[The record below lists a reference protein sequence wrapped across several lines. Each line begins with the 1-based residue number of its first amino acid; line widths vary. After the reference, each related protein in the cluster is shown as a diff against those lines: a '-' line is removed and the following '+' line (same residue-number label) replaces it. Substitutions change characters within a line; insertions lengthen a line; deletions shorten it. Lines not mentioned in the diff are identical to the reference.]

1 MANITFNPMNNTIEV
16 TKKFLNE
23 ARVINSPA
31 YKELAQIKRDF
42 PYAEIALK
50 TIKKKTNKIS
60 YKGLSIEEMTR
71 FVSTRSEREQK
82 TFECVIKLAAKKS
95 GKYALIKKW
104 FLDHYKNE
112 YLNELNSLSNID
124 EDALAAELDALDT
137 NDDTNNEVAA
147 PLSVVA

>member
-1 MANITFNPMNNTIEV
+1 MANITFNPITNTIDV

-31 YKELAQIKRDF
+31 YKELAQLKKDF
-42 PYAEIALK
+42 PTAVIALK
-50 TIKKKTNKIS
+50 TIKKKTNKVS

-112 YLNELNSLSNID
+112 YLNELNSLSDID

-137 NDDTNNEVAA
+137 NDDTDNEVAA

>member
-1 MANITFNPMNNTIEV
+1 MANIKFNPMNNTIEV

-23 ARVINSPA
+23 ASIINSPA

-50 TIKKKTNKIS
+50 TIKKKSNKIS

-71 FVSTRSEREQK
+71 FVGTRSEREQK

-112 YLNELNSLSNID
+112 YLNELNSLSDID

-137 NDDTNNEVAA
+137 NNEVVA